1 MRLIP
6 ETRIDFV
13 RRRRLFIG
21 IAGAML
27 FAAAALILFVG
38 FRLGVD
44 FTGGSRFQ
52 IHFDRPVTI
61 TQMRSALT
69 SFGAPGAAIQQD
81 QHGDFVVRIGL
92 GTLAVAPE
100 SLHTSLEQHLLRTFR
115 VDSVAM
121 SADSVGPQVARDL
134 KSKVLL
140 AVLIGLAAILL
151 YVSFRF
157 DFRFGVAAVLALV
170 LVAAVVLG
178 FICLARVEVTI
189 TVIAAVLTAIGYG
202 VNDSIVISD
211 RIRENL
217 KKLRKESFS
226 EVVNKAVNA
235 TLSRTVITSLTTL
248 FVLVSLLLLGV
259 ASIRDFA
266 ATMLVG
272 LITSTCSSI
281 CVVPNLVVE
290 WEARF
295 PSKSRR

>member
-13 RRRRLFIG
+13 RRRRLFFG
-21 IAGAML
+21 IAGAL
-27 FAAAALILFVG
+27 LLASVALMLFVG

-61 TQMRSALT
+61 SQMRSALI

-81 QHGDFVVRIGL
+81 QHGDFIVRIGQ
-92 GTLAVAPE
+92 GAFAAAPE
-100 SLHTSLEQHLLRTFR
+100 SLHSSLEQHLVRTFG

-157 DFRFGVAAVLALV
+157 DFRFGVAAVLALI
-170 LVAAVVLG
+170 LVAVMALG
-178 FICLARVEVTI
+178 FISLAGIEVTI

-217 KKLRKESFS
+217 KKLRKEPLS
-226 EVVNKAVNA
+226 EVVNKSVNA
-235 TLSRTVITSLTTL
+235 TLGRTVVTSLTTL
-248 FVLVSLLLLGV
+248 VVLLSLLILGA

-266 ATMLVG
+266 AVMIVG
-272 LITSTCSSI
+272 LVTSTCSSI
-281 CVVPNLVVE
+281 CVVANVVVE

-295 PSKSRR
+295 PSKTRR